1 MGDKLKF
8 LVDECSEQ
16 RGNRNSKRRQHM
28 RKQRIE
34 YGSPLDALVAI
45 AKRLSVFEMRHQ
57 IPSEDF
63 FDKFRKGEME
73 DSEDFVE
80 WANDYRQ
87 YMGLRSEMEELL
99 RNAA

>member
-1 MGDKLKF
+1 
-8 LVDECSEQ
+8 
-16 RGNRNSKRRQHM
+16 M

-34 YGSPLDALVAI
+34 YDSPLDALVAI

-57 IPSEDF
+57 ITSEDF

-80 WANDYRQ
+80 WANDYRH
-87 YMGLRSEMEELL
+87 YIGLRSEMEGLL